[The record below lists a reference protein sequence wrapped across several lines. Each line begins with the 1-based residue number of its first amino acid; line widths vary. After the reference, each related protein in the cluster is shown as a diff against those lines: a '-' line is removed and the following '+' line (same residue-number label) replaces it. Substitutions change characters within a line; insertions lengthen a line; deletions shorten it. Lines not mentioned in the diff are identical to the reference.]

1 MNQTRLTQALLVAV
15 VGAAALAG
23 CRKDDQTHKT
33 ATDTKPATPATA
45 PATTPAAT
53 TPATSPAPPP
63 TGTATAGTATVT
75 LGSAIGA
82 NNVIATPRTTFSAGD
97 TIHASVATDASMPV
111 RLTAKWTHL
120 GSNQT
125 VAEETK
131 DVAAG
136 AHTTDFHIS
145 KPDGWPTGRY
155 RVEIS
160 EDGKLVNTSEFTVQ

>member
-1 MNQTRLTQALLVAV
+1 MNQTRLSKALLVAV

-23 CRKDDQTHKT
+23 CRKDDQTHAT
-33 ATDTKPATPATA
+33 ADNKPATPAAA
-45 PATTPAAT
+45 PATTPAT

-63 TGTATAGTATVT
+63 AGTATAGTATVT
-75 LGSAIGA
+75 LGNAIGA
-82 NNVIATPRTTFSAGD
+82 NNTIATPRTTFSAGD

-131 DVAAG
+131 EVAAG

-160 EDGKLVNTSEFTVQ
+160 EDGRLVNTSEFTVQ

>member
-1 MNQTRLTQALLVAV
+1 MNQTRLSRALLVAV
-15 VGAAALAG
+15 VGVAALAG
-23 CRKDDQTHKT
+23 CRKDDQSHTT
-33 ATDTKPATPATA
+33 TGNKPATPATA

-53 TPATSPAPPP
+53 PATSPAPAPA
-63 TGTATAGTATVT
+63 GSATAGTATVT
-75 LGSAIGA
+75 LGNAIGA
-82 NNVIATPRTTFSAGD
+82 NNTIATPRTTFSAGD

-145 KPDGWPTGRY
+145 KPDGWPAGRY

-160 EDGKLVNTSEFTVQ
+160 EDGRLVNTSEFTVQ

>member
-23 CRKDDQTHKT
+23 CRKDDQSHTT
-33 ATDTKPATPATA
+33 AKPSTPATA

-53 TPATSPAPPP
+53 TPATSPAPP
-63 TGTATAGTATVT
+63 TGSATAGTATVT
-75 LGSAIGA
+75 LGNAIGA
-82 NNVIATPRTTFSAGD
+82 NNTIATPRTTFSAGD
-97 TIHASVATDASMPV
+97 TIYASVATDASMPV

-131 DVAAG
+131 DVGAG

-160 EDGKLVNTSEFTVQ
+160 EDGRLVNTSEFTVQ